1 MDAPEP
7 RVRRRGYLPDGS
19 PADLDSAETE
29 SHDSFDL
36 HVRIIRRRRRPR
48 VVVASAAHPASPSVP
63 VKSSSD
69 RHVGRSGVRSE
80 IGTDS
85 HRPLHLRR

>member
-7 RVRRRGYLPDGS
+7 CVRRRGYLPDGS

-36 HVRIIRRRRRPR
+36 HVRIIRRRRRSR
-48 VVVASAAHPASPSVP
+48 VVAAGAAHPASRSVP
-63 VKSSSD
+63 ALSSSNG
-69 RHVGRSGVRSE
+69 RVSRSGVRSE

-85 HRPLHLRR
+85 HRPSHLRR

>member
-29 SHDSFDL
+29 SHDSFDI
-36 HVRIIRRRRRPR
+36 HVRILRRRRHSR
-48 VVVASAAHPASPSVP
+48 VVAAGAAHPTSRSVP
-63 VKSSSD
+63 VKSSSSRHAGGSRVRSGTGTD
-69 RHVGRSGVRSE
+69 RHQPSRSC
-80 IGTDS
+80 
-85 HRPLHLRR
+85 H

>member
-29 SHDSFDL
+29 SHDSLDL
-36 HVRIIRRRRRPR
+36 HVRIIRRRRRSR
-48 VVVASAAHPASPSVP
+48 VVVASAAHPASRSVP
-63 VKSSSD
+63 VKSSPNGRVD
-69 RHVGRSGVRSE
+69 RSGVRSAT
-80 IGTDS
+80 GTDS
-85 HRPLHLRR
+85 HRPSHLRR